1 MERYSLVLLASLFF
15 LGCDPV
21 DKTTTHFEAPDFTLT
36 SLSNLEVALEQ
47 LSGEVVVVHF
57 GTSWC
62 PFCRAEDPHLQA
74 LHEQYKD
81 RGVQT
86 LIVNIGEDDA
96 TATAWK
102 TEAGFSFPMLM
113 DRDGSVAAAYA
124 PVNAQPDLPR
134 HEVMIAA
141 NLIIDSTGTVRFM
154 SLLDTNNFDA
164 RLVALRSVLDQ
175 ILAES

>member
-1 MERYSLVLLASLFF
+1 MKRYSLVLLLSLFP
-15 LGCDPV
+15 GCGPA
-21 DKTTTHFEAPDFTLT
+21 DKTTTHFEAPNFTLT

-57 GTSWC
+57 GTRWC

-74 LHEQYKD
+74 LHKQYKD
-81 RGVQT
+81 HSQT
-86 LIVNIGEDDA
+86 LIVDVGEDD
-96 TATAWK
+96 TAAMAWK

-113 DRDGSVAAAYA
+113 DRDGSVAAVYV

-141 NLIIDSTGTVRFM
+141 NLIIDSTGAIRFM
-154 SLLDTNNFDA
+154 PLFDTNNFDA